1 MRKKMVT
8 RTGKR
13 KQENKLEMKEEMFDI
28 SDNNKNPAQVTTST
42 KW

>member
-1 MRKKMVT
+1 MIKNKK
-8 RTGKR
+8 K
-13 KQENKLEMKEEMFDI
+13 KQGRSEIEEMFDI